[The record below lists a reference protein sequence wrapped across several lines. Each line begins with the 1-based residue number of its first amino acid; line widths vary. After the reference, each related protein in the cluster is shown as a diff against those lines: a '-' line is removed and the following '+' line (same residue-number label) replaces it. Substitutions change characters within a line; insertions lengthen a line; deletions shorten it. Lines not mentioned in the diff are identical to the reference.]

1 MLWRSQ
7 FVIYDFYTVSLDCF
21 PNTHHWREC
30 DWVCV
35 CVDMFFMTMLL
46 FFFSLSQAQN
56 QQFEGLV
63 LESLEWIIR
72 SDQDV
77 GIRWED
83 PPPSVDLCRTSQL
96 FLTLTFRPLCPCR
109 LIGQVPED
117 PVTDINEISRLESTH
132 PNMPFVC
139 RFRRAFLTGI
149 SRVFVFLVGEKSKI
163 FTAQT

>member
-7 FVIYDFYTVSLDCF
+7 FVIYDFYAVSKHTPLKRV
-21 PNTHHWREC
+21 WLR
-30 DWVCV
+30 VCV
-35 CVDMFFMTMLL
+35 CVNTFFMTMLL

-109 LIGQVPED
+109 LIGQVPDD